1 MGLRADHVAGAAFVI
16 FGVLII
22 ALSGDL
28 PFGNLAMPGAGF
40 LPVLIATLLILFG
53 LTLFACAG
61 EGPLFTSIS
70 WQDGKHAVPV
80 ILITAV
86 AIILYE
92 RLGFIATMLLMM
104 LGLLVAV
111 ERRGILPAAIFSIG
125 VILVTY
131 GAFEYVLKT
140 PLVEGP
146 FGF

>member
-1 MGLRADHVAGAAFVI
+1 MGLRADHVAGAAFII

-40 LPVLIATLLILFG
+40 LPILIASLLILFG
-53 LTLFACAG
+53 LTLFVRAG
-61 EGPLFTSIS
+61 ESPPFTSIS
-70 WQDGKHAVPV
+70 WQDGKHAMLV

-104 LGLLVAV
+104 LSLLVII
-111 ERRGILPAAIFSIG
+111 ERRGIVPAAIFSIG

-131 GAFEYVLKT
+131 GTFEYVLKT